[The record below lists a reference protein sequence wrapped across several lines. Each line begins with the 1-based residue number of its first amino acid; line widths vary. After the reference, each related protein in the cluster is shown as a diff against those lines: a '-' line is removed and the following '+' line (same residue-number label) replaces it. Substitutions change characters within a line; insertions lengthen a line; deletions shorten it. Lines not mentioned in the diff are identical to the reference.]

1 MQTLLERLK
10 EHREELT
17 KMKEQVEKFGGPNMR
32 VSVKDPDVLI
42 NLLKEAE
49 DEIAKLRRLLMG
61 GRNYGLDNDYYGK
74 Q

>member
-1 MQTLLERLK
+1 
-10 EHREELT
+10 
-17 KMKEQVEKFGGPNMR
+17 MR
-32 VSVKDPDVLI
+32 VSVRNPDVLI

-61 GRNYGLDNDYYGK
+61 GRNYGVDNDYYGK